1 MTNEIKIGEKIKKM
15 RELKGIKQADMA
27 ERLEMTQGGY
37 SRIELENTDVPF
49 SRLLQIAKVLGVSL
63 VDLVGFEQEKV
74 MLNITNSHNSNGT
87 AINDI
92 TTIVHE
98 INKIHEARI
107 ADLKQ
112 EILYLRGLLDKALL
126 K

>member
-63 VDLVGFEQEKV
+63 VDLVGFEQEKM
-74 MLNITNSHNSNGT
+74 MLHITNSHNQGGAFT
-87 AINDI
+87 NDI
-92 TTIVHE
+92 TTIAQE